1 MEEESGGKGP
11 FGLLALIV
19 ILIILGAGTYYLF
32 FAPAPLIEV
41 IVPSGLQS
49 VSKIPTTGLTA
60 PGIFNSPVYKSLRQ
74 YVAEPVVGEIG
85 RTNPFSPWT
94 TKP

>member
-1 MEEESGGKGP
+1 MEEESKGRGP
-11 FGLLALIV
+11 FGILTVIL

-49 VSKIPTTGLTA
+49 VSKIPEKGLNA
-60 PGIFNSPVYKSLRQ
+60 PGIFNSPIYKSLRQ
-74 YVAEPVVGEIG
+74 YVAEPAIGEIG